1 VDEQPNVVGE
11 SSVLAWADIA
21 LVVAASLG
29 LLSLVLAAAA
39 AYFVMRNQGH
49 FYTAKVRSTHVGDE
63 ELEPGD
69 R

>member
-1 VDEQPNVVGE
+1 
-11 SSVLAWADIA
+11 
-21 LVVAASLG
+21 
-29 LLSLVLAAAA
+29 
-39 AYFVMRNQGH
+39 MRNQGH

>member
-1 VDEQPNVVGE
+1 M
-11 SSVLAWADIA
+11 
-21 LVVAASLG
+21 
-29 LLSLVLAAAA
+29 LSIVLAAAA

>member
-1 VDEQPNVVGE
+1 MDEQPGVVGE
-11 SSVLAWADIA
+11 SSVLAWGDVA

-29 LLSLVLAAAA
+29 VLSIVLAAA